1 MGAVL
6 NSPVTASTLPPIID
20 SETGQVIMRD
30 RIKNA
35 ASLAST
41 YQALFIADFQA
52 SQARAVV
59 QSEVDGNPPFSEAQ
73 DRLHGV
79 AGRTNINF
87 GYLSQSQMDVE
98 RPYNSVFDSIDTFC
112 TMPTKHGQP
121 QDRMVWS
128 QIMAEELTRMI
139 RNWPDFEF
147 NRQMCVHLFTMYGV
161 AFTFRE
167 DDLDW
172 RWKVYDLQYLKL
184 PRRTRAVISAVDLV
198 TCKVAMLPSD
208 LQKKIENPEAAEL
221 AGWNVKAVEAA
232 IKTASQKSPDGSNP
246 EEVER
251 SFKDQDYFT
260 GISATTVDVVHG
272 WVAEVDGTITHL
284 IARYDGQG
292 EFLFESKGK
301 FKDMSQLITAYT
313 YGVGSNGDFYAL
325 RGNAWRGHNMSL
337 ALNLLTGKFFDQS
350 IFVATPLIEVPSED
364 AVIDQMI
371 QPKGPYNTV
380 VSGTVFPE
388 ISHPDFQNTLIPAMD
403 KAQSI
408 FTMRT
413 PARNTSTKYTGS
425 SPKTAEEIK
434 SENALDGALS
444 TESIGLFFQA
454 WGNDVKEV
462 ARRVINPA
470 LTEKHPGGKEAME
483 FRRRCM
489 ERGVPSEA
497 ILAVDVASI
506 EINRGVG
513 KGSVQERRTAF
524 GALMQIIGRLDQ
536 EGQQIVTWQYIAAYT
551 DVAFANKTCPL
562 QPGLRPPVDVQIA
575 NMENPDL
582 VSGLG
587 AVIVPNQN
595 HVIHVGVHLGKLGE
609 LAGLLKE
616 LQISDAE
623 AIPQMMAVWMHSN
636 EHMEFI
642 SPEDQMFPVYKEE
655 LEQYGEMVL
664 NGQKHLDAQAKKAEQ
679 AAGEMPV
686 EGGDTS
692 AAMVAQAAAA
702 QERLKAI
709 KQSQDLQF
717 SAQKHQLELAQTK
730 QKMVNTDAEASQKIK
745 YQAAKGALELQQKA
759 KQAQQS
765 KKPTNGSK

>member
-1 MGAVL
+1 
-6 NSPVTASTLPPIID
+6 
-20 SETGQVIMRD
+20 MRD
-30 RIKNA
+30 RIKNP

-41 YQALFIADFQA
+41 YQALFTADFQA
-52 SQARAVV
+52 SCARATV
-59 QSEVDGNPPFSEAQ
+59 QSEVDGNPPFSEDQ
-73 DRLHGV
+73 DRLHGI

-98 RPYNSVFDSIDTFC
+98 RPYNAVFDSLDTFC

-121 QDRMVWS
+121 QDRMVWG

-147 NRQMCVHLFTMYGV
+147 NRQMCVHLFTMFGV

-184 PRRTRAVISAVDLV
+184 PRRTRAVISSVDLV
-198 TCKVAMLPSD
+198 TCKMSMLPSD

-221 AGWNVKAVEAA
+221 AGWNVEAVKQA

-251 SFKDQDYFT
+251 SIKDQDYFT

-272 WVAEVDGTITHL
+272 WVAEVDGSITHL
-284 IARYDGQG
+284 ICRYDGQG

-301 FKDMSQLITAYT
+301 FQEMSQLITAYT

-337 ALNLLTGKFFDQS
+337 ALNLLTGKFFDRA
-350 IFVATPLIEVPSED
+350 IWDATPTVQLSSED

-371 QPKGPYNTV
+371 QPKGPFNTV
-380 VSGTVFPE
+380 VEGVTFPE
-388 ISHPDFQNTLIPAMD
+388 IPPTNYQAGLIPAMD

-413 PARNTSTKYTGS
+413 PSRVSSTKYTGNA
-425 SPKTAEEIK
+425 PKTAEEIK

-444 TESIGLFFQA
+444 TESIGLFFQS
-454 WGNDVKEV
+454 WGNDVKETV
-462 ARRVINPA
+462 RRVINPK
-470 LTEKHPGGKEAME
+470 LTVKHPGGKEAFE
-483 FRRRCM
+483 FRKRCM
-489 ERGVPSEA
+489 ERGVPAEA

-524 GALMQIIGRLDQ
+524 GAIMQVIGRLDQ
-536 EGQQIVTWQYIAAYT
+536 EGQQLVTWQYIAAYSDT
-551 DVAFANKTCPL
+551 AFANKVCPL
-562 QPGLRPPVDVQIA
+562 TPGLRPPVDVQIA

-582 VSGLG
+582 VNGLG

-609 LAGLLKE
+609 LSGLLKE
-616 LQISDAE
+616 MQLTMDE
-623 AIPQMMAVWMHSN
+623 AIPQMMPVWEHAN
-636 EHMEFI
+636 EHMQYI
-642 SPEDQMFPVYKEE
+642 DPEDPMFKVYKEE
-655 LEQYGEMVL
+655 LEQLGEIII
-664 NGQKHLDAQAKKAEQ
+664 NGQKHLDAQARKAEKEMGG
-679 AAGEMPV
+679 ALPAGG
-686 EGGDTS
+686 EGDPS
-692 AAMVAQAAAA
+692 AAMVAEAAAA
-702 QERLKAI
+702 QERLKVI
-709 KQSQDLQF
+709 GQSQDLQF
-717 SAQKHQLELAQTK
+717 KSEKHQQEMAERR
-730 QKMVNTDAEASQKIK
+730 QKSTNIDAETAQRIQLK
-745 YQAAKGALELQQKA
+745 AAEGALTLQQKA
-759 KQAQQS
+759 AQAKAAT
-765 KKPTNGSK
+765 KKPNNGSKK